1 MLTLSKII
9 LHGFVLFMCFVCC
22 SGDSNASNGEVTKDR
37 LLNSKIIPEGTFL
50 LLATQLNQ
58 ADVVRNL
65 LSSGAD
71 PNICNA
77 FQSVTNEAIKQIYVD
92 ELLRATASSE

>member
-1 MLTLSKII
+1 MTGES
-9 LHGFVLFMCFVCC
+9 
-22 SGDSNASNGEVTKDR
+22 SASNGELTKDR

-58 ADVVRNL
+58 GDVVRNL

-71 PNICNA
+71 PNICSA
-77 FQSVTNEAIKQIYVD
+77 FLSVTNDAIKQIYID
-92 ELLRATASSE
+92 ELLRATANSE